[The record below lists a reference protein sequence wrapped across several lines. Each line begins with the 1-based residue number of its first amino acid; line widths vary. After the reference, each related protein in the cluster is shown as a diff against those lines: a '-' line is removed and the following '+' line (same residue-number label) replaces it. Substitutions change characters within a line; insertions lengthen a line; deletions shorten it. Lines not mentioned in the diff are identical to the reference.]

1 MSDSLKGGA
10 THPPASEPGAGHS
23 GACLPEVS
31 LSGADHPRAGHP
43 GGGRA
48 DGGHPDSA
56 EPGAAQSSAARA
68 APADPAD
75 STASITSNASN
86 ALPVLESP
94 FVDSLGVQLVSAADG
109 ASEVVLPLA
118 SSHMNTWA
126 VAHGGVTMTLADVAL
141 AMAAR
146 SLAGNGVGV
155 VTVEMK
161 VNFMQPGRGELR
173 ATARVLHRST
183 TMAYCEGE
191 IRDSEGHFVAKAL
204 GTFKYMRRLAVGREV
219 TQQRLRSDPSAKPGP
234 SDG

>member
-1 MSDSLKGGA
+1 MNDPLKGERGA
-10 THPPASEPGAGHS
+10 S
-23 GACLPEVS
+23 GEAT
-31 LSGADHPRAGHP
+31 P
-43 GGGRA
+43 GG
-48 DGGHPDSA
+48 D
-56 EPGAAQSSAARA
+56 PGAASQ
-68 APADPAD
+68 ADTPV
-75 STASITSNASN
+75 TRN

-118 SSHMNTWA
+118 SNHMNTWA

-146 SLAGNGVGV
+146 SLAADGVGV
-155 VTVEMK
+155 VTVELK

-191 IRDSEGHFVAKAL
+191 VRDSEGHFVAKAL
-204 GTFKYMRRLAVGREV
+204 GTFKYMRRLAVGREL

>member
-1 MSDSLKGGA
+1 MTDSQKD
-10 THPPASEPGAGHS
+10 GAGQQAAGPSAAAQRQAAS
-23 GACLPEVS
+23 GASTV
-31 LSGADHPRAGHP
+31 
-43 GGGRA
+43 
-48 DGGHPDSA
+48 
-56 EPGAAQSSAARA
+56 AA
-68 APADPAD
+68 
-75 STASITSNASN
+75 N

-94 FVDSLGVQLVSAADG
+94 FVDRLGVQLVSAADG

-118 SSHMNTWA
+118 ADHMNTWA

-146 SLAGNGVGV
+146 SLAGDGVGV

-219 TQQRLRSDPSAKPGP
+219 THQRLRSDPSAKPGP

>member
-1 MSDSLKGGA
+1 MNESQHA
-10 THPPASEPGAGHS
+10 APHS
-23 GACLPEVS
+23 GA
-31 LSGADHPRAGHP
+31 
-43 GGGRA
+43 
-48 DGGHPDSA
+48 
-56 EPGAAQSSAARA
+56 AA
-68 APADPAD
+68 
-75 STASITSNASN
+75 T
-86 ALPVLESP
+86 PVIESP
-94 FVDSLGVQLVSAADG
+94 FVDHLGVRVVSAADG

-118 SSHMNTWA
+118 PDHLNTWN

-146 SLAGNGVGV
+146 SLSAHGIGV

-173 ATARVLHRST
+173 ATGRVLHRST

-204 GTFKYMRRLAVGREV
+204 GTFKYMRRLAVGRDV
-219 TQQRLRSDPSAKPGP
+219 VQQRLRTDPSAKPGP